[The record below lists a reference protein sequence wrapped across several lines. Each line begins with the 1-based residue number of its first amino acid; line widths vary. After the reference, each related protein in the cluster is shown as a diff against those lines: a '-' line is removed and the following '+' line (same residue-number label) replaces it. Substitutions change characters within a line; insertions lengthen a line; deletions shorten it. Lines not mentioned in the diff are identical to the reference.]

1 MKTKPQ
7 WQRQKMTK
15 SNIITIDGP
24 SGSGKSTISKA
35 ASIALK
41 CSCLNSGSLY
51 RIIALYAAENNL
63 TDNMPVLA
71 ESMANIDIK
80 FIFEGGACITLL
92 EDKDVTTEIRQE
104 KIGNLASQISSVPE
118 IRQNL
123 IGLQRSIVANDLF
136 VVEGRDMGTVIF
148 PDAKLKIFLTASLET
163 RAERRFLELKQKHGD
178 TSLEK
183 VISDMKARD
192 KRDTER
198 DIAPL
203 VPAKD
208 SIHIDSSSLKVEDI
222 VDKILLL
229 WQNS

>member
-1 MKTKPQ
+1 
-7 WQRQKMTK
+7 MTK

-35 ASIALK
+35 VSIALK

-51 RIIALYAAENNL
+51 RIIALYAAANNL
-63 TDNMPVLA
+63 TDNMPALA
-71 ESMANIDIK
+71 ESMTNIDIK
-80 FIFEGGACITLL
+80 FIFEDGACITLL

-123 IGLQRSIVANDLF
+123 IGLQRSIVENDLF

-163 RAERRFLELKQKHGD
+163 RAERRFLELKQKHSD
-178 TSLEK
+178 ASLEK
-183 VISDMKARD
+183 VISDMAARD
-192 KRDTER
+192 QRDTER

-229 WQNS
+229 WQNG